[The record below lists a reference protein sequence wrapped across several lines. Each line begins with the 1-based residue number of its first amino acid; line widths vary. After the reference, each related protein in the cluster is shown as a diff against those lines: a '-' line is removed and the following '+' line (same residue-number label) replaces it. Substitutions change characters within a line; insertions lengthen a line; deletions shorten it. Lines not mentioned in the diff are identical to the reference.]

1 MSQEQPL
8 EHYQHNLNIYVEFK
22 MILLNSYCGMRYR
35 RGKINVCTF
44 CFVERE
50 NEFLRALATR
60 VNHGKHVNIYNCH
73 PS

>member
-1 MSQEQPL
+1 
-8 EHYQHNLNIYVEFK
+8 